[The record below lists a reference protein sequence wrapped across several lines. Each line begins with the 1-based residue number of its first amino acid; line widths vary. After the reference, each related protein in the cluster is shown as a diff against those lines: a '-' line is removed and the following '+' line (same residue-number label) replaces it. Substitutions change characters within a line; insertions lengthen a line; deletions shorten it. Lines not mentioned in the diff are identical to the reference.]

1 MRNCLKFA
9 AVAFGLA
16 VSVAASAQVA
26 FNVIAVPQSPANS
39 FTAINNS
46 SQVVANGDKQTSGDV
61 AVWSRTTGFEDLGL
75 SGANAA
81 AAAMNDSGEVVGAG
95 NPEGSGAVQAFVFGP
110 GTGVQCRGS
119 RGGVLSAASGVNESG
134 TVVGLSYTAAKTQHA
149 FLWTPESGMEDLTPQ
164 LQSIGGATAVGV
176 NSANEVAGY
185 YFSNGDRNP
194 VAFLWTAA
202 GGLQNLAPAG
212 AIALGINDAG
222 TIVGQAP
229 NARGFKHACAWS
241 STGQMTDLGTLGGA
255 TSSALAINNRGW
267 IVGTSL
273 TISKKGLLRVFLWTP
288 SAGMQDLATLAG
300 VSKQLQPY
308 SLQVNDY
315 GVIAVSTNKGIS
327 LYSPLMRVA
336 LTSSAN
342 PSKVAQPVT
351 FTATVGSIAGAPQDG
366 EAVTFK
372 IAGQVVGSATLVNGV
387 AQFTTA
393 AIPKGAHIVSAEYAG
408 DANYLASPYTAL
420 HQVVNP

>member
-1 MRNCLKFA
+1 M
-9 AVAFGLA
+9 
-16 VSVAASAQVA
+16 
-26 FNVIAVPQSPANS
+26 
-39 FTAINNS
+39 
-46 SQVVANGDKQTSGDV
+46 
-61 AVWSRTTGFEDLGL
+61 
-75 SGANAA
+75 
-81 AAAMNDSGEVVGAG
+81 
-95 NPEGSGAVQAFVFGP
+95 
-110 GTGVQCRGS
+110 
-119 RGGVLSAASGVNESG
+119 
-134 TVVGLSYTAAKTQHA
+134 
-149 FLWTPESGMEDLTPQ
+149 
-164 LQSIGGATAVGV
+164 
-176 NSANEVAGY
+176 
-185 YFSNGDRNP
+185 
-194 VAFLWTAA
+194 
-202 GGLQNLAPAG
+202 
-212 AIALGINDAG
+212 
-222 TIVGQAP
+222 
-229 NARGFKHACAWS
+229 
-241 STGQMTDLGTLGGA
+241 
-255 TSSALAINNRGW
+255 
-267 IVGTSL
+267 
-273 TISKKGLLRVFLWTP
+273 
-288 SAGMQDLATLAG
+288 ATLAG

-351 FTATVGSIAGAPQDG
+351 FTATVGSIAGAPPDG